1 MRGISNNLILSETE
15 FGDFQRYC
23 REKGFDLSYF
33 SSGIL
38 DSRKEIEQHQ
48 VDDFQ
53 VIKIIKHKFT
63 YTGIP
68 YSVAEWQQDKW
79 RNQFLE
85 IQEDFIKNKTKIA

>member
-1 MRGISNNLILSETE
+1 MSGISNNLILSETE

-38 DSRKEIEQHQ
+38 GSRKEIEQHQ
-48 VDDFQ
+48 IDDFQ
-53 VIKIIKHKFT
+53 VIKLIKHKFA